1 MKSFLFRKDVLE
13 LKLRALEKYG
23 EAQTRRLL
31 KPQPHSEEHL
41 EYGEYT
47 PALVDK
53 DGNQYPAD
61 YTVFGA
67 YTSDGEYAWKPRYI
81 IGEERYIKEAW
92 RVINAIGKTNTNDFG
107 IEYLSG
113 EHEVIWW
120 TDNAGKF
127 DYPIDEKLRSPLF
140 MPEWAARKFAIVTDV
155 RLQRLQEITPDDC
168 LREGVSKKLATYLG
182 ISTAESEE
190 EFAFDGSKLRRLYAN
205 LWDSLKPAYTW
216 DSNPFVWEIEFKRIE
231 R

>member
-67 YTSDGEYAWKPRYI
+67 YTSDGEYAWKPRYH
-81 IGEERYIKEAW
+81 IGQEVYIKEACCTQCREYDW
-92 RVINAIGKTNTNDFG
+92 GSLHCYKDK
-107 IEYLSG
+107 IEHPDCIRLK
-113 EHEVIWW
+113 W
-120 TDNAGKF
+120 
-127 DYPIDEKLRSPLF
+127 RSPLHV
-140 MPEWAARKFAIVTDV
+140 PEWAARHFAVITGVGIDRLQDITIGDCLKEGCPDYLFSEYEESEIELSYPPKINFV
-155 RLQRLQEITPDDC
+155 RLW
-168 LREGVSKKLATYLG
+168 
-182 ISTAESEE
+182 
-190 EFAFDGSKLRRLYAN
+190 N
-205 LWDSLKPAYTW
+205 SLKPTYTW
-216 DSNPFVWEIEFKRIE
+216 EDNPYVFVYKFKLKG
-231 R
+231 

>member
-67 YTSDGEYAWKPRYI
+67 YTSDGEYVWKSPYI

-127 DYPIDEKLRSPLF
+127 DYPIDEKLRSPLC
-140 MPEWAARKFAIVTDV
+140 MPEWAARHFVVITGVGIG
-155 RLQRLQEITPDDC
+155 RLQDITIGDC
-168 LREGVSKKLATYLG
+168 LREGCPDYLF
-182 ISTAESEE
+182 SEYEESEIE
-190 EFAFDGSKLRRLYAN
+190 LSYPPKINFVRLWN
-205 LWDSLKPAYTW
+205 SLKPTYTW
-216 DSNPFVWEIEFKRIE
+216 EDNPYVFVYKFKLKG
-231 R
+231 